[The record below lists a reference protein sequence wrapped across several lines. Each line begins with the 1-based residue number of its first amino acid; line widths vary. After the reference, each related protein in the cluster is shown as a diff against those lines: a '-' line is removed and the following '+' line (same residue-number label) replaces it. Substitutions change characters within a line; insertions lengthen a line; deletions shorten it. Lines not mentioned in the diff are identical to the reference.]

1 MAGNV
6 VSEGFSGLFASL
18 NGSAPIAATRVDI
31 IRSLLTVG
39 YPSRKAAIKS
49 VGKWREK
56 LLVAMATGYL
66 DGKLGTTRYF
76 RNLEQSEKV
85 GVSFLL
91 GEAFTHWYAQD
102 RMRIEFLVHVA
113 GLTTCA
119 WSSTGA
125 VTPLKTGATP
135 PPDKSR
141 PDFIGIRRTQ
151 HHVFESK
158 GRIRKP
164 SAATVGKGLGQV
176 SKLQTVNGVAPT
188 TRCVSFFMLREA
200 GAEGRVVDP
209 PAAAE
214 GLSVTFDQRDAI
226 AKAYSFFLDIAPR
239 DLSDE
244 VGEGFVGRQV
254 DDEVFFALDRKV
266 YDAIRER
273 SDDAEQRHQQFDEV
287 FGILEGRAD
296 YYEGRRS
303 VELSP
308 GPDGTLLLDR
318 RGPILRRRPV
328 PHG

>member
-6 VSEGFSGLFASL
+6 ASEGFSGLFARL
-18 NGSAPIAATRVDI
+18 NGSVPIAATRVDI

-39 YPSRKAAIKS
+39 YPSRKAAIKL
-49 VGKWREK
+49 VGKWRER

-66 DGKLGTTRYF
+66 DGKLSTTRYF

-113 GLTTCA
+113 GLTSCA
-119 WSSTGA
+119 WSSTGV
-125 VTPLKTGATP
+125 VTSLKTGATP
-135 PPDKSR
+135 PSGKSR

-164 SAATVGKGLGQV
+164 GAATVSKALGQV
-176 SKLQTVNGVAPT
+176 SKLQTINGVAPT
-188 TRCVSFFMLREA
+188 TRCATFFMLREA
-200 GAEGRVVDP
+200 GADGRVIDP
-209 PAAAE
+209 PVATE
-214 GLSVTFDQRDAI
+214 GLSVTFDQRDAL

-244 VGEGFVGRQV
+244 VGEGFVGREV
-254 DDEVFFALDRKV
+254 DDDIFFALDRKI

-273 SDDAEQRHQQFDEV
+273 PNDAAKRQQQFDEV
-287 FGILEGRAD
+287 FGILEGRAHF
-296 YYEGRRS
+296 YEGKRS
-303 VELSP
+303 AELSP
-308 GPDGTLLLDR
+308 GYDGMLLLDR
-318 RGPILRRRPV
+318 RGPVQQQRPI
-328 PHG
+328 PRG